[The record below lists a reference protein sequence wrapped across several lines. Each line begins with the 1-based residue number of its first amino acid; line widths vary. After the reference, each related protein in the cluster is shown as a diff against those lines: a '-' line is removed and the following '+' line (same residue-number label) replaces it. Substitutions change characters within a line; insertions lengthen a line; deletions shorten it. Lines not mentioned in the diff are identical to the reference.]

1 MSDGYLR
8 TLTANEPFAIL
19 AVGGLLLVL
28 LDAILGRRRSTSWM
42 APTLIVLAAAAAR
55 TLTSSGGIAEAGI
68 VLDGFGRFVIA
79 LVLASAALAVVLSH
93 PYLTRIGRPRGEYGS
108 LLVFSTA
115 GMVLFATSTDL
126 VLLFLGLELLSIPV
140 YILSGYARGDIRSS
154 EAALKYFLL
163 GAFSSAIFLLGVAFV
178 YGASGSTDLRAA
190 VSSAGVGSGLMGAGI
205 LLLLSG
211 FLFKVA
217 SVPFHMWTPD
227 VYEGAPTAVTAFMAT
242 AVKAAAFGALL
253 RVVGVV
259 SGAGAALP
267 LASIL
272 WWLAVLTMTLGNAA
286 ALTQSNVKRML
297 AYSSIAHAGYLLIG
311 VSVYAGTRDSGALGG
326 VLYYMLAYT
335 FMTLGAF
342 AVVVAFGE
350 KGNEHLDMGDY
361 GGLGWRYPAL
371 GIAMSLFMI
380 SLSGIPPTAGFFGK
394 YAIFKNAVENG
405 QIGLVVIAVLNSA
418 LSVYYYI
425 RVIVT
430 LYMRPETA
438 QVSAGRSVAIGVVV
452 AVCVLAILWAGIAPE
467 GRLLGGM
474 DLLNSARSAVL
485 ATR

>member
-1 MSDGYLR
+1 
-8 TLTANEPFAIL
+8 
-19 AVGGLLLVL
+19 
-28 LDAILGRRRSTSWM
+28 
-42 APTLIVLAAAAAR
+42 
-55 TLTSSGGIAEAGI
+55 
-68 VLDGFGRFVIA
+68 
-79 LVLASAALAVVLSH
+79 
-93 PYLTRIGRPRGEYGS
+93 
-108 LLVFSTA
+108 
-115 GMVLFATSTDL
+115 
-126 VLLFLGLELLSIPV
+126 
-140 YILSGYARGDIRSS
+140 
-154 EAALKYFLL
+154 
-163 GAFSSAIFLLGVAFV
+163 
-178 YGASGSTDLRAA
+178 
-190 VSSAGVGSGLMGAGI
+190 MGAGI
-205 LLLLSG
+205 LFLLSG

-217 SVPFHMWTPD
+217 AVPFHMWTPD
-227 VYEGAPTAVTAFMAT
+227 VYEGAPTTVTAFMAT

-253 RVVGVV
+253 RVLGVIAGST
-259 SGAGAALP
+259 SGLP

-272 WWLAVLTMTLGNAA
+272 WWLAVLTMTLGNVA

-311 VSVYAGTRDSGALGG
+311 ASIYAGTRDPGALSG

-350 KGNEHLDMGDY
+350 RENEHLDMGDY

-405 QIGLVVIAVLNSA
+405 QTGLVVIAVLNSA

-430 LYMRPETA
+430 LYMRPESA
-438 QVSAGRSVAIGVVV
+438 RVVAGRSMAIGVVV
-452 AVCVLAILWAGIAPE
+452 TLCALAILWAGIAPE
-467 GRLLGGM
+467 GRLLGGA
-474 DLLNSARSAVL
+474 DLLGSARSAVL
-485 ATR
+485 AIR